1 MLIGNYSVLQKGP
14 GGFIAG
20 STTSVEGQVRSNFS
34 KSGSYRNRFY
44 VDQTTVA
51 LSLYAIPTGSYPD
64 IAWVLPQISG
74 QIAST
79 QPIQGAGSATVTLA
93 GGLNADASLTGA
105 GDITSAIAQLIISMV
120 ANLAGDGTVSTADLR
135 GFLQAVANLSGSGD
149 LTATA
154 AALAWMQ
161 AATDGSGTITNA
173 TPYAQGNLSADI
185 LSYGSLT
192 PEGIRDA
199 VWNAL
204 SANYGTAGSMGQL
217 LASAGAAGDPL
228 LGVVEGALTL
238 KDVLRILLAVQAGDA
253 SGLEGAEMSF
263 KSLDGLKNR
272 VVASY
277 SAGERNVG
285 TLDVS

>member
-14 GGFIAG
+14 GRFIAG

-79 QPIQGAGSATVTLA
+79 QPIQGAGAATVTLA

-154 AALAWMQ
+154 AALAWMD

-173 TPYAQGNLSADI
+173 TPYATGNLSADI
-185 LSYGSLT
+185 FSFSALT
-192 PEGIRDA
+192 PEGISNA
-199 VWNAL
+199 VWAQIIEAGY
-204 SANYGTAGSMGQL
+204 SASDLLQL
-217 LASAGAAGDPL
+217 ITASAAGKLSGAPGSPIQIT
-228 LGVVEGALTL
+228 GVDGSTV
-238 KDVLRILLAVQAGDA
+238 RINATVDGVGNRTAVT
-253 SGLEGAEMSF
+253 
-263 KSLDGLKNR
+263 
-272 VVASY
+272 Y
-277 SAGERNVG
+277 NV
-285 TLDVS
+285 S